1 MNKYL
6 QIVVLQCGA
15 LYNNC
20 ECCRVK
26 IDREGRMKKI
36 LITIF
41 GLFFIFSL
49 IIQAH
54 AQKVKTVEG
63 VQVVENPEKPEPPKD
78 VPTRFKLVEDFKI
91 GDSEVEEEMI
101 AQVTSFVVDD
111 KGSIYA
117 LDWKSNNVK
126 VFDNNGTFVH
136 TIGKQGQGPG
146 ELSFPSGILITTEN
160 ELLVEDAG
168 NRRLAYFTL
177 EGEFLRNVSVADKT
191 SLTNLVIDSKGNFLG
206 RQFIIEEGDLFF
218 EIRKFDKDLKN
229 LFTIEK
235 IPFNFRD
242 PQKDKMNPFDFVQ
255 IYLFDKDDR
264 IYYGNPKEYE
274 IQIFNPEGTVTKKIV
289 KKFKAEK
296 ITEEDIEKIMDRIP
310 DMGFGVKNILEFP
323 KQFPAYEAFSL
334 DEQGRLFVRS
344 FNKSGGKDEV
354 FLDIFDT
361 EGIYIVRFPT
371 KASPRIWEN
380 NKMYA
385 IEETDEGFQ
394 VIKRYTVTWE
404 K

>member
-1 MNKYL
+1 
-6 QIVVLQCGA
+6 
-15 LYNNC
+15 
-20 ECCRVK
+20 
-26 IDREGRMKKI
+26 MKKTLSI
-36 LITIF
+36 C
-41 GLFFIFSL
+41 FSL
-49 IIQAH
+49 LLIFNLISHAH
-54 AQKVKTVEG
+54 AQKVKNVDG
-63 VQVVENPEKPEPPKD
+63 VQVVENPEKPAPPKD
-78 VPTRFKLVEDFKI
+78 IPTRFKLVEDFKI
-91 GDSEVEEEMI
+91 GDSEAEEEMI

-126 VFDNNGTFVH
+126 VFDNNGTFVR

-146 ELSFPSGILITTEN
+146 EINFPSGILITEDK

-191 SLTNLVIDSKGNFLG
+191 SLTNLVMDSKGNFLA
-206 RQFIIEEGDLFF
+206 RQFILEEGDLFF
-218 EIRKFDKDLKN
+218 EIRMFDKDLKN

-242 PQKDKMNPFDFVQ
+242 PQKDKMNPFNFVQ
-255 IYLFDKDDR
+255 IYLFDKEDR

-274 IQIFNPEGTVTKKIV
+274 IQIFNSEGTLTKKIV

-323 KQFPAYEAFSL
+323 KQFPAYEAFSM

-344 FNKSGGKDEV
+344 YNKGAGEDEV
-354 FLDIFDT
+354 FLDIFDR
-361 EGIYIVRFPT
+361 EGIYIARFST
-371 KASPRIWEN
+371 KASPRIWKN